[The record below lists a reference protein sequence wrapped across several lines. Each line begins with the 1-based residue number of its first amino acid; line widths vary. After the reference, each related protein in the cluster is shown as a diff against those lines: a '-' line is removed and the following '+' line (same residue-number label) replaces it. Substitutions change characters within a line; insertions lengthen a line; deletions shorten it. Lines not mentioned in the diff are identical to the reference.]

1 MKNEVKPHV
10 YYANRYIQIGKNFNV
25 IQKRIIHFVVAQL
38 QAEMYNLNMQ
48 MVSNKPIQRT
58 LFGDAYFRVPVS
70 YIDKTNQDS
79 QVRNALR
86 GLKISIDDKDFIGD
100 FMLSAKREKG
110 DWVLLFPEKTVHF
123 LTQVSK
129 GITPLQTILYLTAQS
144 KYTIRMYELLMR
156 FRDTGVWYTTPE
168 ELCYYFELPAS
179 YRKDFGRLRQSVLE
193 VARKELERLYRN
205 NQSEIY
211 FVYEEIRGGRGNK
224 VKQLKFSI
232 FWKEKKDQEL
242 RPSNEEYL
250 YVYNTLKRIMLEGEW
265 ITEDQKRANEE
276 FIKRAMSKLAETGNI
291 KRFAEKLQ
299 KKVIENQKV
308 KYENKGALARYI
320 LEEDYNVEE

>member
-1 MKNEVKPHV
+1 MKEKDLKPSI
-10 YYANRYIQIGKNFNV
+10 YYANKYIQLGKSFSV

-48 MVSNKPIQRT
+48 MAGNKPIQRT
-58 LFGDAYFRVPVS
+58 LFGDAYFRVPVHL
-70 YIDKTNQDS
+70 IDKENQDNH
-79 QVRNALR
+79 VRKALR

-100 FMLSAKREKG
+100 FMLSARRDKN
-110 DWVLLFPEKTVHF
+110 DWVLLFPERTVHF
-123 LTQVSK
+123 LTEVSR

-168 ELCYYFELPAS
+168 ELCYYFELPDV
-179 YRKDFGRLRQSVLE
+179 YEKDFSKLRQRIIE
-193 VARKELERLYRN
+193 TAKNELEELYVK

-308 KYENKGALARYI
+308 KYENKGALARCI
-320 LEEDYNVEE
+320 LEEDFLI